1 MTIREHAYALAPHL
15 TRACGVLL
23 CSIGLCSPAHAH
35 GGAFVGYIAASWLT
49 WLVCFVIALATTR
62 SWKVPLALVLL
73 FGGYQALLTQTAL
86 GDTNPF
92 RLSGASL
99 VVHLLAFAL
108 PVLVTTVFAVR
119 PFLKR
124 KRVAGV

>member
-1 MTIREHAYALAPHL
+1 
-15 TRACGVLL
+15 
-23 CSIGLCSPAHAH
+23 
-35 GGAFVGYIAASWLT
+35 VGYIAASWLT